1 MSLLVAAADEPASV
15 DAASV
20 AATVLAGAELAGAA
34 ELAGVDAL
42 PQAVK
47 LATIAPVKR
56 TDKMP
61 LFIDLIPLSS
71 LSFFFVPKSI

>member
-42 PQAVK
+42 AG
-47 LATIAPVKR
+47 
-56 TDKMP
+56 
-61 LFIDLIPLSS
+61 LFLCSVVMYHLTLFALIRQCP
-71 LSFFFVPKSI
+71 